1 MKTKTPDP
9 ILELHDRRHLAI
21 REAGMLLCV
30 NPLGIFQ
37 LVLAALKGFAYAM
50 NPKLR
55 KRTSKIALG
64 IRERRSRFGLRFW
77 PPSPSLAFGS
87 KRAALILI
95 YA

>member
-1 MKTKTPDP
+1 MKTKTIDP
-9 ILELHDRRHLAI
+9 ILELHDRKHLAI

-37 LVLAALKGFAYAM
+37 LVLAALRGVAYAM

-55 KRTSKIALG
+55 KRTRKIALG
-64 IRERRSRFGLRFW
+64 VRERRSRFGLRFW
-77 PPSPSLAFGS
+77 PQSLTLTFGS
-87 KRAALILI
+87 NRAVRILI